1 MALQE
6 VTMPAMG
13 ADMTEGTVVK
23 WLKEEGD
30 PISRGDKLAEIET
43 DKTVVEMESYADGI
57 LRKIIL
63 GDGSKVPVGTLLAY
77 VGDLEDALPEDSSD
91 DDEMDGMEQVA
102 ESDDVQESAEDDAPD
117 AVSQIEPPT
126 VAAEVEA
133 TDGVEPEDSAAED
146 PEDPMLSATPDEV
159 PTVAA
164 EVVATEDVV
173 QAVAA
178 GPDSEESV
186 VSAGET
192 SERVKASPLAR
203 RLAREAGFDI
213 AKITGTGPGGRVT
226 RDDVLA
232 YTPEPEPVQVTVPEV
247 AVPVSDEPEVAV
259 PEVVEAVPAAEVP
272 KAAVELDGSDIE
284 LTTMRQAIARVTTR
298 SKTEAPHYYVT
309 TGIDMTEAM
318 SFRAQYNEELADSGD
333 RVSVNDMIIK
343 ALAQSLVKYPKWN
356 AFYGDGKLEGH
367 SDVNIGVAIALE
379 AGLIVPALLGVQNM
393 SLVDVAR
400 AAKDLGGRARGQG
413 GSLTQEELT
422 AGTFSTSNLGMFDID
437 VFSAIIVPP
446 QAGIL
451 AVGAAKPTPVVRDG
465 EIVIRTI
472 MNATISAD
480 HRVGDGAEAAI
491 LLNEIKSNLE
501 RPLRLIL

>member
-23 WLKEEGD
+23 WLKAEGD
-30 PISRGDKLAEIET
+30 SISRGDKLAEIET
-43 DKTVVEMESYADGI
+43 DKTVVEMESYVEGN
-57 LRKIIL
+57 LLKIIL
-63 GDGSKVPVGTLLAY
+63 GDGSKVPVGTPLAY
-77 VGDLEDALPEDSSD
+77 VGEPDDVLPEDVMDAGDSS
-91 DDEMDGMEQVA
+91 EMDPVA
-102 ESDDVQESAEDDAPD
+102 ESDDSTEGDEDEEPEVGESPPVEAQAAVAEDADEFSVA
-117 AVSQIEPPT
+117 T
-126 VAAEVEA
+126 AAEA
-133 TDGVEPEDSAAED
+133 D
-146 PEDPMLSATPDEV
+146 DE
-159 PTVAA
+159 
-164 EVVATEDVV
+164 
-173 QAVAA
+173 
-178 GPDSEESV
+178 G
-186 VSAGET
+186 SAGAEQAT
-192 SERVKASPLAR
+192 ADESMQMDGEIGGRVKASPLAR
-203 RLAREAGFDI
+203 RLAREAGYDI
-213 AKITGTGPGGRVT
+213 AKIAGTGPGGRVT

-232 YTPEPEPVQVTVPEV
+232 YTPEPDPVRVVVPEV
-247 AVPVSDEPEVAV
+247 AVPELEEPRVAV
-259 PEVVEAVPAAEVP
+259 Q
-272 KAAVELDGSDIE
+272 LDGSDIE

-318 SFRAQYNEELADSGD
+318 SFRSQYNDELADTGA

-343 ALAQSLVKYPKWN
+343 ALALALVKYPKWN

-400 AAKDLGGRARGQG
+400 AAKDLGGRARGDG
-413 GSLTQEELT
+413 GTLTQEELT

-465 EIVIRTI
+465 EIVIRTV

-480 HRVGDGAEAAI
+480 HRVGDGAEAAV
-491 LLNEIKSNLE
+491 LLNEVKTNLE

>member
-1 MALQE
+1 MALQD

-23 WLKEEGD
+23 WLKSEGD
-30 PISRGDKLAEIET
+30 PVSRGDKLAEIET
-43 DKTVVEMESYADGI
+43 DKTVVEMESYVEGT

-63 GDGSKVPVGTLLAY
+63 GDGAKVPVGTLLAY
-77 VGDLEDALPEDSSD
+77 VGDPDDALPSD
-91 DDEMDGMEQVA
+91 LSDADDAGAVEEAADIVDEQDVAEEAAAESVA
-102 ESDDVQESAEDDAPD
+102 ESEVAVPTAADDIPADSESDAGEDSGDDETDAAAAEPQAETDAPEEVPMAVAD
-117 AVSQIEPPT
+117 EQPDAAVAVS
-126 VAAEVEA
+126 
-133 TDGVEPEDSAAED
+133 
-146 PEDPMLSATPDEV
+146 
-159 PTVAA
+159 
-164 EVVATEDVV
+164 
-173 QAVAA
+173 
-178 GPDSEESV
+178 DSEPV
-186 VSAGET
+186 G
-192 SERVKASPLAR
+192 RVKASPLAR
-203 RLAREAGFDI
+203 RLAREAGYDI
-213 AKITGTGPGGRVT
+213 AQIAGTGPGGRVT

-232 YTPEPEPVQVTVPEV
+232 YVPEPEPVQVAAPPVAAPTVEETED
-247 AVPVSDEPEVAV
+247 VPVPQVAQ
-259 PEVVEAVPAAEVP
+259 PAVLV
-272 KAAVELDGSDIE
+272 DGSDIE

-298 SKTEAPHYYVT
+298 SMTEAPHYYVT

-318 SFRAQYNEELADSGD
+318 SLRAQYNAELAESGD

-343 ALAQSLVKYPKWN
+343 ALAQALVKYPKWN

-367 SDVNIGVAIALE
+367 SDINIGVAIALE

-393 SLVDVAR
+393 SLVEVAR
-400 AAKDLGGRARGQG
+400 AAKDLGGRARGEG
-413 GSLTQEELT
+413 GTLTQEELT

-465 EIVIRTI
+465 EIVIRTV

-480 HRVGDGAEAAI
+480 HRVGDGAEAAV
-491 LLNEIKSNLE
+491 LLNEVKSNLE